1 MGMYLTLLRRAAEHD
16 WARLGSI
23 LTRQPELKARYL
35 KFRADYENQRAELD
49 SLAPKPQLIDW
60 SFYESAVQNKELL
73 SSFMEQYN
81 AVNVPASQPAGI
93 SDADL
98 EAQQEESA
106 ATVASELV
114 RMEERKVVLNE
125 ELATVNAEKSFEDM
139 TTEEYMATRPWVKEQ
154 IEENMKKN
162 PDIAL
167 Q

>member
-1 MGMYLTLLRRAAEHD
+1 MGMYLTLLRRAAARD

-35 KFRADYENQRAELD
+35 KFRADHENQRAELD
-49 SLAPKPQLIDW
+49 SLAPRPQLIDW
-60 SFYESAVQNKELL
+60 SFYENQVQNKALL
-73 SSFMEQYN
+73 SNFMEQYN
-81 AVNVPASQPAGI
+81 AVEVPTSQPARI

-98 EAQQEESA
+98 AAQQEESA
-106 ATVASELV
+106 AMVASELI
-114 RMEERKVVLNE
+114 RMDARKQVLHL
-125 ELATVNAEKSFEDM
+125 ELAAVNAEKSFEEM
-139 TTEEYMATRPWVKEQ
+139 TTEEYMSTRPWVKEQ